1 MWTQNLIVLHEYG
14 EKDVLLTICL
24 EDNNK
29 SLQKLV
35 TLYAPNFH
43 SDVIVNLE
51 KLNLG
56 STAPPDKHVLNEIAC
71 S

>member
-24 EDNNK
+24 EVVVPTAVMTIIKATKANY
-29 SLQKLV
+29 
-35 TLYAPNFH
+35 TL
-43 SDVIVNLE
+43 
-51 KLNLG
+51 
-56 STAPPDKHVLNEIAC
+56 C